1 MARTKKKNE
10 ERMTEYQIHK
20 GLLETGRRRIIE
32 SCDERELTLNF
43 LNSINGFLG
52 HIDCCLSRLVDYK
65 EREVNDKNALDT

>member
-1 MARTKKKNE
+1 MARTKKKD

-20 GLLETGRRRIIE
+20 GLLEAGRRRVLE
-32 SCDERELTLNF
+32 SCDDKELQLNF

-65 EREVNDKNALDT
+65 EREVNEKNAPDT